1 MVNLI
6 SQELNDLMNK
16 QIVEEIR
23 SGYIYL
29 GMSAWAAGQGL
40 QGLASFMKTHAEK
53 EEYKHASKFIH
64 YIIETGGKVELGTI
78 DAVTTD
84 YNDAEEILKGAIKH
98 EEHITNKCKELMDL
112 AQQKKEY
119 YAYDMLNWFIQEQI
133 EEENLF
139 NQIYDDFLHS
149 NKSLG
154 VWDHH
159 LKHP

>member
-6 SQELNDLMNK
+6 SKELNDLINE

-29 GMSAWAAGQGL
+29 GMSAWAAKEGL
-40 QGLASFMKTHAEK
+40 SGLASFMKIHAEK
-53 EEYKHASKFIH
+53 EEYKHAMKFFQ

-78 DAVTTD
+78 ENVSTD
-84 YNDAEEILKGAIKH
+84 YSSAEEILKGAITH
-98 EEHITNKCKELMDL
+98 EEHITKKCKELMDL
-112 AQQKKEY
+112 AQEKKEY
-119 YAYDMLNWFIQEQI
+119 FAYDMLNWFLREQI

-139 NQIYDDFLHS
+139 NQIYDDFLHA